1 MILFWFDG
9 SGDKSMFKTVKLNQ
23 VITISN
29 TCSTV
34 PPETEALLHLLCHQI
49 MV

>member
-1 MILFWFDG
+1 MIWFWFYG

-23 VITISN
+23 VITTSN
-29 TCSTV
+29 TCNMV
-34 PPETEALLHLLCHQI
+34 PRETEALLHLLCHLI